1 MTGKKLET
9 LNHRIRTE
17 IESRILSGEWQPGH
31 RIPFEH
37 ELMEQYDCS
46 RMTVNKVLTALA
58 ENGLIERRRRAGSF
72 VARQHPNLEQVA
84 LEIPDVITA
93 ISQRGHVYGMEL
105 LERVVRQVDASQ
117 ADEVAMGSGGE
128 VLAIRCVHLA
138 DGRPFALENRL
149 INPALV
155 PEALEA
161 DFSAIAPGSWLMQN
175 VPWTGGQY
183 RLTAEA
189 ASASEA
195 ALLKVATGTPCLV
208 INRHTWRGDQ
218 PLTWV
223 RQMFLGQDYE
233 LVARFVPG
241 AR

>member
-1 MTGKKLET
+1 MKGKNQET
-9 LNHRIRTE
+9 LNHRIRTD

-31 RIPFEH
+31 RIPYEH

-72 VARQHPNLEQVA
+72 VARQHPHLEQVA

-93 ISQRGHVYGMEL
+93 ISQRGHQYGMEL
-105 LERVVRQVDASQ
+105 LDRSLRRVDANNPN
-117 ADEVAMGSGGE
+117 EVAMGGE
-128 VLAIRCVHLA
+128 GELLAIRCVHLA
-138 DGRPFALENRL
+138 GGKPFALEDRL
-149 INPALV
+149 INTTLV
-155 PEALEA
+155 PEALEQ
-161 DFSAIAPGSWLMQN
+161 DFSTIAPGSWLMQN

-189 ASASEA
+189 ATAAEAS
-195 ALLKVATGTPCLV
+195 LLKVSKGAACLV
-208 INRHTWRGDQ
+208 INRHTWRGEQ

-223 RQMFLGQDYE
+223 RQMFLGSSYD